1 MTNNKILLN
10 KTVFESG
17 SIAYLI
23 SDDII
28 NECYAKKQTPQIS
41 LKEEDIKELCP
52 EYNFNIKKPV
62 IGALMAR
69 EGDNFSF
76 SRDYTK
82 VLLKAGAEIRF
93 ITYDHI
99 EEQMQDIDGL
109 TMPGGYFDSP
119 IEWYNN
125 QELAKDCKP
134 GKRSFAYISCINEA
148 QNKNLPILGLCGGM
162 QMLTGMYAYE
172 DGFRMYKNIAN
183 ETNSKVPHSGIPA
196 KDLAH
201 EITIMKDSK
210 LYQIIGDEKLMVNS
224 MHNEAFMYSKTSN
237 NTHVKVSA
245 IGPDDTVEAVEI
257 VNYPTFA
264 IGVQFHPETLA
275 SHGNETMQKIFNA
288 FVVAAG
294 NYQKTKS

>member
-1 MTNNKILLN
+1 MTNKKIFMT
-10 KTVFESG
+10 KTTFDNG
-17 SIAYLI
+17 SITYLVP
-23 SDDII
+23 DEII
-28 NECYAKKQTPQIS
+28 NNIYKEKQIPYIS

-52 EYNFNIKKPV
+52 DYNFNIQKPI
-62 IGALMAR
+62 IGALAAR

-93 ITYDHI
+93 ITYDNI

-109 TMPGGYFDSP
+109 TMPGGYYDSP

-134 GKRSFAYISCINEA
+134 GKRSFAYVRCINEA
-148 QNKNLPILGLCGGM
+148 QKQNLPILGICGGM
-162 QMLTGMYAYE
+162 QMLTGVYAYE

-183 ETNSKVPHSGIPA
+183 ESGSKAPHNGIPV
-196 KDLAH
+196 KEFAH
-201 EITIMKDSK
+201 EITVFKDSR
-210 LYQIIGDEKLMVNS
+210 LYDIMGGEKQMVNS

-237 NTHVKVSA
+237 NSHVKVTA

-275 SHGNETMQKIFNA
+275 SHGNKSMQKIFDA

-294 NYQKTKS
+294 KYQKTKS